1 MMSRIINSLSNAD
14 LIKVVIAISA
24 FLFIVISIMMKF
36 YSGYGGLIKTIY
48 YVMFFLFFFFSLVL
62 IFFDKEEAKNYW
74 IFIGLG
80 YLAGFWGIFG

>member
-1 MMSRIINSLSNAD
+1 MSRIINSLSNAD
-14 LIKVVIAISA
+14 LIKVVITISA
-24 FLFIVISIMMKF
+24 FLLIVMNIMMK
-36 YSGYGGLIKTIY
+36 YSIGYGGLIETIH
-48 YVMFFLFFFFSLVL
+48 YVMIFLFLFFTLVL